1 MLNNLQLTDHYQ
13 FFFLFFSPLLYYF
26 IHDSQSFFQ
35 LLCPVMHTLLFYL
48 SYFEEAKALAG
59 VFPVSHQEFSHLQC
73 HQRPS
78 LVTTHAL
85 AKVGSPY
92 RLPTHP
98 PTCRERL

>member
-1 MLNNLQLTDHYQ
+1 
-13 FFFLFFSPLLYYF
+13 
-26 IHDSQSFFQ
+26 
-35 LLCPVMHTLLFYL
+35 MHTLLFYL

-59 VFPVSHQEFSHLQC
+59 VFPVRHQEFSHLQC
-73 HQRPS
+73 HQRPA

-98 PTCRERL
+98 PAEKDFNDRLQDADGVLMYKFL